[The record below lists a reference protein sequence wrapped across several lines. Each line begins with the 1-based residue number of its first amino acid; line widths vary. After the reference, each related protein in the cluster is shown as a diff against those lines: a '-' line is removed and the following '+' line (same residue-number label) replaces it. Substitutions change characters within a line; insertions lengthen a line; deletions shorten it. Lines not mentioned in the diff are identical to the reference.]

1 VQRYDKCVSVT
12 EKQKADC
19 EYLVFGP
26 KVLTAVAILM
36 MATARVGL
44 KSGTLNLYF
53 STQKPDFF
61 AQYAAHA
68 FETAANRRGLGT
80 AIMRYATKMLQQRA
94 SAIPDDDTEN
104 EDTATGPAS
113 QLEKP
118 PPPSSV
124 DNGQGGM
131 GPTPA
136 KDSRGGGE
144 GTSGEGAE
152 GEGGA
157 AASGLG
163 QTPKPLVAAPTKP
176 APVTASAKGP
186 KRFGSSNEIMSQ
198 HFHIWK
204 DKQTIQGSCQFCI
217 WKDKQNQGKSFVLD
231 SKTRYAKCIFLQNS
245 WFDFFQ
251 TYTSRRVTNLCIFL
265 YMKS

>member
-1 VQRYDKCVSVT
+1 MFRIF
-12 EKQKADC
+12 
-19 EYLVFGP
+19 VFVC
-26 KVLTAVAILM
+26 KI
-36 MATARVGL
+36 
-44 KSGTLNLYF
+44 
-53 STQKPDFF
+53 
-61 AQYAAHA
+61 
-68 FETAANRRGLGT
+68 
-80 AIMRYATKMLQQRA
+80 
-94 SAIPDDDTEN
+94 IPDDDTEN
-104 EDTATGPAS
+104 EDNATGPAS

-118 PPPSSV
+118 PRPSSV
-124 DNGQGGM
+124 DDGQGGL
-131 GPTPA
+131 GPTPD
-136 KDSRGGGE
+136 KDVE
-144 GTSGEGAE
+144 E
-152 GEGGA
+152 EGGA